1 MPYFPLHR
9 HLLKFHYNTGC
20 CDMKY
25 EKSIER
31 VWTFCCVSELYR
43 FITVVEIEDL
53 FSRVVVQEAYIRC
66 RIKIWCIMQASHI
79 WGEMCAFCVIT
90 ILLDASCVFCWRSF
104 YKCVNFSC
112 CRHRHNTRKKL
123 HFLMNRKQDMIWF
136 LNLDEISAG

>member
-9 HLLKFHYNTGC
+9 HLLKFHYHTGC
-20 CDMKY
+20 CDIKY

-66 RIKIWCIMQASHI
+66 RIKIWSIRLHTFE
-79 WGEMCAFCVIT
+79 GKCAHFALSQSFLTRRVCSVEGVSINVL
-90 ILLDASCVFCWRSF
+90 ILVVVAIAT
-104 YKCVNFSC
+104 
-112 CRHRHNTRKKL
+112 TREKKL
-123 HFLMNRKQDMIWF
+123 HFLMNRKQYMI
-136 LNLDEISAG
+136 